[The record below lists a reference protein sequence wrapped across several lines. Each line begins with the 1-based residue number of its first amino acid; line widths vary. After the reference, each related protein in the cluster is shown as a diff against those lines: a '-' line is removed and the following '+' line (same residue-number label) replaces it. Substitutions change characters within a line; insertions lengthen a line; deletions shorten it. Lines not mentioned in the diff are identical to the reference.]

1 MTMKRIIN
9 KAALLFIGA
18 LALTSCSDWLD
29 YEPKDKQTEE
39 QQFATRA
46 GFYSAVNGTYNMLAS
61 NSLYG
66 KNLSWGAVDL
76 LSKRYQVATSNTSS
90 SCWAKTYPDFTD
102 PSAQSVL
109 ESVWTSTYN
118 AILNANL
125 IIDNVDKNGS
135 VLTETDKAL
144 IKGDMLAMR
153 AMLHLDLLRLFGL
166 EPVTNTAIETPIIP
180 YNDKPT
186 AEVYEKLSAK
196 DVVAKV
202 VKDLNDAE
210 ILLSVDPVIKE
221 GRLSTADENATD
233 NYQRYRQLRVNY
245 YAIAVLK
252 ARAYMWI
259 GDYTNALAEA
269 KKITDDANVK
279 EKFPWVDSSK
289 LLGNQV
295 NPDRVFST
303 EVLFGIYNRDRAD
316 IFTYNFDAQGLNY
329 GASFLGPRAN
339 YIKNYL
345 FKSDQQGDYRYQSQW
360 IDDAGYDVLT
370 KFKAISYSASN
381 PPFYAFLMPL
391 VRISEAYY
399 IAAECLR
406 KTNKAKAVE
415 YLNVVKKN
423 RGTILLDETNV
434 TDAGI
439 MAELGYEYIREFI
452 AEGQVL
458 YFFKRANAWKYGAN
472 VVLNSE
478 YNGASAAMIYFR
490 DSETTPP
497 VPASELSSR

>member
-1 MTMKRIIN
+1 MKRIIN
-9 KAALLFIGA
+9 KAAILLIGA
-18 LALTSCSDWLD
+18 LALTSCSDWLN
-29 YEPKDKQTEE
+29 YEPNDKQTEE

-46 GFYSAVNGTYNMLAS
+46 GFYSAVNGTYNILAS

-76 LSKRYQVATSNTSS
+76 ISKRYQVASS
-90 SCWAKTYPDFTD
+90 STTNYPWAAARFTD
-102 PSAQSVL
+102 DTPVNGLNSI
-109 ESVWTSTYN
+109 WTSAYN

-125 IIDNVDKNGS
+125 IIDNVDKKGG
-135 VLTETDKAL
+135 VLTDTDKAL
-144 IKGDMLAMR
+144 IKGDMLALR
-153 AMLHLDLLRLFGL
+153 AMLHLDLLRLFGS
-166 EPVTNTAIETPIIP
+166 EPVTETAINTAVIP

-186 AEVYEKLSAK
+186 AEVYDKLSAK
-196 DVVAKV
+196 EVVAKV

-210 ILLSVDPVIKE
+210 TLLSVDPVIKE
-221 GRLSTADENATD
+221 GRLSAADEDATD
-233 NYQRYRQLRVNY
+233 NYQRYRQLRVNR
-245 YAIAVLK
+245 YAIAVIK

-259 GDYTNALAEA
+259 GDYSNALAET
-269 KKITDDANVK
+269 KKITNDTNVA
-279 EKFPWVDSSK
+279 EKFPWVDSSR

-303 EVLFGIYNRDRAD
+303 EVLFGIYNKDRAD

-329 GASFLGPRAN
+329 GSSFLGPRAN

-345 FKSDQQGDYRYQSQW
+345 FKTEQQGDYRYQSQW

-406 KTNKAKAVE
+406 KTDIKQAVE

-423 RGTILLDETNV
+423 RGTILLDANTA
-434 TDAGI
+434 TDASI

-458 YFFKRANAWKYGAN
+458 YFFKRANNWKYGSD

-478 YNGASAAMIYFR
+478 YNGQSAAMIYFR
-490 DSETTPP
+490 DAETTPP

>member
-1 MTMKRIIN
+1 MKRIIN
-9 KAALLFIGA
+9 KAAFMFVVA

-29 YEPKDKQTEE
+29 YQPNDKQTEG

-76 LSKRYQVATSNTSS
+76 LSKRYQVASSNTSS

-102 PSAQSVL
+102 SSAQNAL
-109 ESVWTSTYN
+109 ESIWTSAYN

-135 VLTETDKAL
+135 VLTSSDKAI

-153 AMLHLDLLRLFGL
+153 AMLHLDLLRLFGP
-166 EPVTNTAIETPIIP
+166 EPVSEDALNKAIVP

-186 AEVYEKLSAK
+186 SEVYDKLSAK
-196 DVVAKV
+196 DVVKKV
-202 VKDLNDAE
+202 IADLDEAE
-210 ILLSVDPVIKE
+210 KLLASDPVIKE
-221 GRLSTADENATD
+221 GRLSDTDEDATD

-245 YAIAVLK
+245 YAIAILK
-252 ARAYMWI
+252 ARAYMWV
-259 GDYTNALAEA
+259 GDKAKALAEA
-269 KKITDDANVK
+269 QKITDNANVLD
-279 EKFPWVDSSK
+279 KFPWVNSAK
-289 LLGNQV
+289 LLGNQT

-303 EVLFGIYNRDRAD
+303 EVLFGIYNKDRAD

-329 GASFLGPRAN
+329 GSSFLGPRAN

-345 FKSDQQGDYRYQSQW
+345 FKTEQQGDYRYQSQW

-391 VRISEAYY
+391 VRTSEAYY
-399 IAAECLR
+399 IAAECLCN
-406 KTNKAKAVE
+406 TDMAKAVE
-415 YLNVVKKN
+415 YLNVVKKA
-423 RGTILLDETNV
+423 RGTLLVEEST
-434 TDAGI
+434 ASASSI

-458 YFFKRANAWKYGAN
+458 YFFKRANAWKYGSD

>member
-9 KAALLFIGA
+9 KAALLLIGA

-29 YEPKDKQTEE
+29 YQPNDKQTEG

-76 LSKRYQVATSNTSS
+76 ISKRYQVASS
-90 SCWAKTYPDFTD
+90 STANYPWAVFRYTD
-102 PSAQSVL
+102 DTAVNGL
-109 ESVWTSTYN
+109 NAIWTSAYS

-125 IIDNVDKNGS
+125 IIENIDKNGN
-135 VLTETDKAL
+135 VLTDNDKNL

-153 AMLHLDLLRLFGL
+153 AMLHLDMLRLFGP
-166 EPVTNTAIETPIIP
+166 EPVTQTAIETAVVP

-196 DVVAKV
+196 DVVKKV
-202 VKDLNDAE
+202 VADLDEAE
-210 ILLSVDPVIKE
+210 KLLAIDPVIKE
-221 GRLSTADENATD
+221 GRLSTADDEATD
-233 NYQRYRQLRVNY
+233 NYMRYRQLRVNY

-259 GDYTNALAEA
+259 GDYENALAEA

-303 EVLFGIYNRDRAD
+303 EVLFGIYNKDRAD

-329 GASFLGPRAN
+329 GSSFLGPRAN

-345 FKSDQQGDYRYQSQW
+345 FKTEQQGDYRYQSQW
-360 IDDAGYDVLT
+360 YDDAGYDVLT

-391 VRISEAYY
+391 VRVSEAYY

-406 KTNKAKAVE
+406 KTDKAKAVE
-415 YLNVVKKN
+415 YLNVVKKA
-423 RGTILLDETNV
+423 RGTILLDDATA
-434 TDAGI
+434 TDASI

-458 YFFKRANAWKYGAN
+458 YFFKRANQWKYGAD

-478 YNGASAAMIYFR
+478 YNGYNAAMIYFR
-490 DSETTPP
+490 DAETTPP